1 VIVKLIAW
9 CVDNR
14 FLVMILT
21 TITIVIG
28 IWSTYT
34 IPVDAIPDLSDVQVI
49 IYTPWQGR
57 DPQTLED
64 QVTYPLARKMLSV
77 AGVSDVRGYSFFG
90 FSFVYVIFEDGT
102 DMYWARSRVLEY
114 MNEAQGELP
123 PGATPRLGP
132 DATGLGWV
140 YIYTLEDTENK
151 HDLGELRAIQDWFVR
166 YQLASVP
173 GVSEVAT
180 IGGAV
185 RQYQVEVDPRKL
197 LFYQIPLQNVIAT
210 IKDSNNDVGGR
221 VIEMAETEHMIRGRG
236 YIRGKEDL
244 EKIVLSATKDGTP
257 VLLSDVAQVQI
268 GPDMKRGVAEKNGQG
283 EVVAGIVVMRFG
295 ENALRVIEDVK
306 AKIEEIEPG
315 LPEGVRI
322 RSAYDRSGLIER
334 SIDTL
339 KETLVEELAITAF
352 ICLIFLLHIRS
363 GLVAAAVLPLG
374 ILLAFI
380 VMKLCG
386 INANIMSISG
396 IAVAIGTMVDS
407 SIVMVENLHK
417 HKEHNPDAN
426 HWEQVKLASQEVGPG
441 LFVALLVV
449 AVSFLPVFAL
459 EGQAGRL
466 FKPLAFTKT
475 FAMAAGALI
484 AITVIPSLMGFFAR
498 GKTPTEGRNPVNRF
512 CIWVYMPFIRFA
524 LRQKLVSMGI
534 AFLLLGITIVP
545 WTKIGSEFM
554 PPLREGDI
562 LFMPTTVPGIS
573 VTEARR
579 TLQIQDQLLIQF
591 PEVKVVLGKI
601 GRSTTPTD
609 PAPLSMVETHAS
621 LRPEEDWPKRL
632 VKKGYL
638 RGLSA
643 QMLGELRSSD
653 FLTSS
658 RSELDSVTI
667 ADQTEGMTRAEIN
680 RQTRMELV
688 AGMNAGMEKLREGLE
703 VHRDAA
709 LKRGDPVRS
718 RFSEEKLEE
727 EWAGDLLRHDLERI
741 RPRLPDRIVEQ
752 LPQNLV
758 DILESQ
764 GGITAD
770 RKEAAVA
777 RLREQWSGRI
787 QPNDVPLVRTTFA
800 ELTKDEMHKAI
811 TIPGMPN
818 WWLMPIETRIGML
831 TTGMRGLLG
840 IKVYGTDLETLETVG
855 LQLESV
861 LKAVPG
867 TTSVVAERPMGGHYL
882 DIEVDRNECARY
894 GLKVGDVQ
902 RMIESAIGGMNIDMT
917 VEGRY
922 RFPIS
927 VRYPRELRDDPEK
940 LKRILISAPGGQMAS
955 SSNAMSMGSGK
966 SMGDG
971 MAMTSMSQNRLVPLG
986 HVARIEIA
994 DGPPMIKSESGMLL
1008 INVPVDIEEGQDIG
1022 TYVKNAQ
1029 AEIDRA
1035 RSDGRLVIPS
1045 GYHLKWSGQFEFME
1059 QVRQRLNIIIPIT
1072 LALIFILIYFNMKNI
1087 TETLITM
1094 VTLPFALIGGV
1105 WGMYWLD
1112 YNWSIAVAIG
1122 FIALAGL
1129 AAETGIIMH
1138 VYLDLAYKKH
1148 RREKGRP
1155 LTPQEL
1161 YEAVIEGAVLR
1172 VRPKLMTVLTDFI
1185 ALMPILWAT
1194 TPGAG
1199 PMKRI
1204 AIPVIGGVITSAVHT
1219 LVLIPVYYTLHKHW
1233 EQWKESRRGGS
1244 TESTEESHGTEMGE
1258 SE

>member
-1 VIVKLIAW
+1 MIAKLIAW
-9 CVDNR
+9 CIDNR

-21 TITIVIG
+21 TIAVVIG
-28 IWSTYT
+28 LWSTYT

-57 DPQTLED
+57 DPQTMED

-77 AGVSDVRGYSFFG
+77 PGVSDVRGYSFFG

-151 HDLGELRAIQDWFVR
+151 HDLGELRAIQDWYVR

-180 IGGAV
+180 VGGAV

-197 LFYQIPLQNVIAT
+197 LFYQIPLQKVMAT

-221 VIEMAETEHMIRGRG
+221 VVEMAETEHMIRGRG
-236 YIRGKEDL
+236 YIRGKKDL
-244 EKIVLSATKDGTP
+244 EKIVLSATEDGTP
-257 VLLSDVAQVQI
+257 VLLSDVAEVQI

-283 EVVAGIVVMRFG
+283 EVVAGVVVMRFG
-295 ENALRVIEDVK
+295 ENALKVIEDVK

-322 RSAYDRSGLIER
+322 RTAYDRSGLIHR

-339 KETLVEELAITAF
+339 KETLAEELAITAI
-352 ICLIFLLHIRS
+352 ICLIFLLHVRS

-417 HKEHNPDAN
+417 HKEHNPDAS
-426 HWEQVKLASQEVGPG
+426 HWEQVKVAAQEVGPG
-441 LFVALLVV
+441 LFVALLVIT
-449 AVSFLPVFAL
+449 VSFLPVFAL

-484 AITVIPSLMGFFAR
+484 AVMVIPSLMGFFVR
-498 GKTPTEGRNPVNRF
+498 GKTPTEDRNPVNRF
-512 CIWVYMPFIRFA
+512 CIWLYMPFIRFA
-524 LRQKLVSMGI
+524 LRHKLISMAG

-579 TLQIQDQLLIQF
+579 TLQIQDQLLMQF
-591 PEVKVVLGKI
+591 PEVKVALGKI

-609 PAPLSMVETHAS
+609 PAPLAMVETHAS
-621 LRPEEDWPKRL
+621 LRPEEEWPKRL
-632 VKKGYL
+632 IEKGYL
-638 RGLSA
+638 QGLAA
-643 QMLGELRSSD
+643 QMVNELRGGGD
-653 FLTSS
+653 FLAKTVK
-658 RSELDSVTI
+658 ELEI
-667 ADQTEGMTRAEIN
+667 ATVAEQAEGMTRAEIN

-688 AGMNAGMEKLREGLE
+688 ERMNSGMEKLREGLE
-703 VHRDAA
+703 AHREAA

-718 RFSEEKLEE
+718 RFSEEQLEE
-727 EWAGDLLRHDLERI
+727 EWAGDLLQHEMERI
-741 RPRLPDRIVEQ
+741 RPRLPERIAEQ
-752 LPQNLV
+752 LPRNLV

-764 GGITAD
+764 GGISAD

-777 RLREQWSGRI
+777 HLREQWSGRI
-787 QPNDVPLVRTTFA
+787 TTEDIPFVKTTFA

-840 IKVYGTDLETLETVG
+840 VKVYGTDLEELERVG
-855 LQLESV
+855 LQLEAV
-861 LKAVPG
+861 LKEVPG

-882 DIEVDRNECARY
+882 DIEVDRDACARY

-917 VEGRY
+917 VEGRF

-940 LKRILISAPGGQMAS
+940 LKRIFIAAPAGPMAS
-955 SSNAMSMGSGK
+955 ASDSMTMGSM

-971 MAMTSMSQNRLVPLG
+971 TTMTSMSQSRLIPLG
-986 HVARIEIA
+986 QVARIEIA
-994 DGPPMIKSESGMLL
+994 DGPPMIKSEAGMLL
-1008 INVPVDIEEGQDIG
+1008 INIPVDIEEGLDIG

-1035 RSDGRLVIPS
+1035 RTDGRLAIPP

-1059 QVRQRLNIIIPIT
+1059 EVRQRLNIIIPIT

-1105 WGMYWLD
+1105 WGMYWLG
-1112 YNWSIAVAIG
+1112 YNWSVAVAIG

-1148 RREKGRP
+1148 RREMGRP
-1155 LTPQEL
+1155 LTAKEL
-1161 YEAVIEGAVLR
+1161 YDAVIEGAVLR

-1204 AIPVIGGVITSAVHT
+1204 AVPVIFGVITSAVHT
-1219 LVLIPVYYTLHKHW
+1219 LVLIPVYYTLYKRW
-1233 EQWKESRRGGS
+1233 EQWKESRRNHDRGGAPHTDVAVDPS
-1244 TESTEESHGTEMGE
+1244 D
-1258 SE
+1258 

>member
-1 VIVKLIAW
+1 MIAKLIAW

-21 TITIVIG
+21 AILTVVG

-57 DPQTLED
+57 DPQTIED

-102 DMYWARSRVLEY
+102 DIGSARSRVLEY

-140 YIYTLEDTENK
+140 YLYTLEDTGNN
-151 HDLGELRAIQDWFVR
+151 HDLGELRAIQDWYVR

-173 GVSEVAT
+173 GVAEVAT

-185 RQYQVEVDPRKL
+185 RQYQVEVDPHKL
-197 LFYQIPLQNVIAT
+197 LFYQIPLQKVIAT

-221 VIEMAETEHMIRGRG
+221 VVEFAETEHMVRGRG
-236 YIRGKEDL
+236 YIRGEEDL
-244 EKIVLSATKDGTP
+244 EQIVLSATEDGTP

-268 GPDMKRGVAEKNGQG
+268 GPDMKRGIAEKDGQG
-283 EVVAGIVVMRFG
+283 EVVAGIVVMRYG
-295 ENALRVIEDVK
+295 ENALKVIEDVK

-322 RSAYDRSGLIER
+322 RSAYDRSGLIHR

-339 KETLVEELAITAF
+339 KETLAEELAITAI
-352 ICLIFLLHIRS
+352 ICLVFLLHVRS

-374 ILLAFI
+374 ILLAFT
-380 VMKLCG
+380 VMKLAG

-417 HKEHNPDAN
+417 HKEHNPDAR
-426 HWEQVKLASQEVGPG
+426 HWEQVTLAAQEVGPG
-441 LFVALLVV
+441 LFLALLVIT
-449 AVSFLPVFAL
+449 VSFLPVFAL

-466 FKPLAFTKT
+466 FKPLAYTKT
-475 FAMAAGALI
+475 FAMAAAALI
-484 AITVIPSLMGFFAR
+484 AVTVIPALMGFFVR
-498 GKTPTEGRNPVNRF
+498 GKTPTEDRNPVNRF
-512 CIWVYMPFIRFA
+512 VIWLYMPFIRFA
-524 LRQKLVSMGI
+524 LRHKLISIGI
-534 AFLLLGITIVP
+534 AVALLAITIVP
-545 WTKIGSEFM
+545 WTKTGSEFM

-579 TLQIQDQLLIQF
+579 TLQIQDRLLAQF

-609 PAPLSMVETHAS
+609 PAPLSMVETHVS
-621 LRPEEDWPKRL
+621 LRPEEDWPERL
-632 VKKGYL
+632 VQAGYL
-638 RGLSA
+638 QQLA
-643 QMLGELRSSD
+643 AEMLGELRD
-653 FLTSS
+653 HRLLTNTG
-658 RSELDSVTI
+658 RDLDPATISEQ
-667 ADQTEGMTRAEIN
+667 AEGMTRAAVN
-680 RQTRMELV
+680 RQTREELV
-688 AGMNAGMEKLREGLE
+688 AALNAGMKTLRQGLE
-703 VHRDAA
+703 AHRKVAA
-709 LKRGDPVRS
+709 ERGESLPS

-727 EWAGDLLRHDLERI
+727 QWAGDLLRQEMARI
-741 RPRLPDRIVEQ
+741 GTRLPERIVEQ

-764 GGITAD
+764 AGIAPEDKDTA
-770 RKEAAVA
+770 VLH
-777 RLREQWSGRI
+777 LRRQWRGRI
-787 QPNDVPLVRTTFA
+787 GVEDIPLVRTTFA
-800 ELTKDEMHKAI
+800 ELTKNEMHKAI

-840 IKVYGTDLETLETVG
+840 LKVYGTDLNQLDRLGV
-855 LQLESV
+855 QLESV
-861 LKAVPG
+861 LKEVPG

-882 DIEVDRNECARY
+882 DIDVDREACARY
-894 GLKVGDVQ
+894 GLKIGDVQ
-902 RMIESAIGGMNIDMT
+902 RVIESAIGGMNIDMT

-940 LKRILISAPGGQMAS
+940 LKRILIAAPGGSGSSAPDSILMA
-955 SSNAMSMGSGK
+955 N
-966 SMGDG
+966 
-971 MAMTSMSQNRLVPLG
+971 MAMDGDTAQGMMPQSRLIPLG
-986 HVARIEIA
+986 HVASIEIA
-994 DGPPMIKSESGMLL
+994 DGPPMIKSEAGMLL
-1008 INVPVDIEEGQDIG
+1008 INIPVDIEEDLDIG
-1022 TYVKNAQ
+1022 TYVNRAQ

-1035 RSDGRLVIPS
+1035 RADGRLEIPA

-1059 QVRQRLNIIIPIT
+1059 EVRQRLNIIIPIT
-1072 LALIFILIYFNMKNI
+1072 LAIIFILIYFNMKNI

-1094 VTLPFALIGGV
+1094 LTLPFALIGGV
-1105 WGMYWLD
+1105 WGMYWLG
-1112 YNWSIAVAIG
+1112 YNWSVAVAIG

-1148 RREKGRP
+1148 RREQGRA
-1155 LTPQEL
+1155 LTPTEL
-1161 YEAVIEGAVLR
+1161 YDAVIEGAVLR

-1204 AIPVIGGVITSAVHT
+1204 AIPVIGGVITSAIHT
-1219 LVLIPVYYTLHKHW
+1219 LVLIPVYYTLYKRW
-1233 EQWKESRRGGS
+1233 EQWRESWHSDRVVS
-1244 TESTEESHGTEMGE
+1244 DDGE
-1258 SE
+1258 DKQQSE